1 MALYGDEEELV
12 VGVSP
17 FLKDW
22 VFYNRIVKAFSV
34 ASFDL
39 IGPALSQRLIAA
51 VNSVSFF
58 LRLYPVKCDVIFCMK
73 YVTAVTYVHPLGTV
87 QCNCFAGL
95 SL

>member
-22 VFYNRIVKAFSV
+22 VFYEHIAKAFSV

-39 IGPALSQRLIAA
+39 IGLALSQRLIA
-51 VNSVSFF
+51 VINSVSIF
-58 LRLYPVKCDVIFCMK
+58 LRLYPVM
-73 YVTAVTYVHPLGTV
+73 
-87 QCNCFAGL
+87 
-95 SL
+95 